1 MECEGRIWSEME
13 KTIKRTKKESIG
25 KKRCKTFGF
34 VTMEACSNFVEL
46 CNIVELI
53 KNNDNINGID
63 YPITLWKIGLVV
75 I

>member
-1 MECEGRIWSEME
+1 MFKKKKSSKNKKG
-13 KTIKRTKKESIG
+13 IKREE
-25 KKRCKTFGF
+25 KRCKTFGF